1 MGQELAITDRRHDGK
16 ALASLP
22 VQHRG
27 FVLRLMELGP
37 TKKAAAKAAKD
48 AGFAPN
54 YGYELMRDERVLAAI
69 REEATKELAGGV
81 LIGVK
86 RLIDIAR
93 DAEHKDSFKAAK
105 ELAGMNGFTTEQKIT
120 VEHITSDSKELMRQ
134 ILSMSNELD
143 VDLRPLI
150 EKFGIADGEF
160 TEVSE
165 DG

>member
-1 MGQELAITDRRHDGK
+1 MS
-16 ALASLP
+16 ALPEQQRA
-22 VQHRG
+22 

-37 TKKAAAKAAKD
+37 TKKAAAKAAGD
-48 AGFAPN
+48 VGLAPN
-54 YGYELMRDERVLAAI
+54 YGYELMRDDRVLAAI

-93 DAEHKDSFKAAK
+93 DADHKDSFKAAK

-120 VEHITSDSKELMRQ
+120 VEHISNDSKELIRQ
-134 ILSMSNELD
+134 IQSMSNELN

-150 EKFGIADGEF
+150 EKFGIVDAEF
-160 TEVSE
+160 TEVS